1 MFGLGWAEMMV
12 VAVVALIVIGPKELP
27 VVFRKLGQFV
37 GKAKAMAREFTRA
50 MNQAADD
57 SGMTEAVDTM
67 NSITDGV
74 SKVNKPLSTNWTDYI
89 PGSETEKLA
98 KKRAAKSKKINDGL
112 SAKSKKEKDVSK
124 LSTDNKKND
133 VEIKNSTKK
142 IKSKSGSKK
151 NNPTLGKV
159 KKQTK
164 EKSSI
169 KIKSDIT
176 NKVVDKKTPDKV
188 KVKNTNLKS
197 GKAS

>member
-50 MNQAADD
+50 MNQAADE

-74 SKVNKPLSTNWTDYI
+74 AKVNKPLSANWTDYI

-124 LSTDNKKND
+124 LSTDIKKKD
-133 VEIKNSTKK
+133 VEIDKSTKK

-169 KIKSDIT
+169 KIKSGTT

-188 KVKNTNLKS
+188 KVKKTNLKS

>member
-37 GKAKAMAREFTRA
+37 GKAKAMAREFTSA

-57 SGMTEAVDTM
+57 SGMKEAVDTM
-67 NSITDGV
+67 NSITDDV
-74 SKVNKPLSTNWTDYI
+74 ARVNKPLGTNWTDYI

-98 KKRAAKSKKINDGL
+98 KKRAAKSKKINEGL
-112 SAKSKKEKDVSK
+112 SAKAKREKDDSK
-124 LSTDNKKND
+124 LSTDNKKKD
-133 VEIKNSTKK
+133 VEIDKSTKK
-142 IKSKSGSKK
+142 IKGKNGSKK

-159 KKQTK
+159 KIQTK
-164 EKSSI
+164 EKSPI
-169 KIKSDIT
+169 KVKSNTT
-176 NKVVDKKTPDKV
+176 NKVVDEKTPDKV
-188 KVKNTNLKS
+188 KVKKAILKS

>member
-74 SKVNKPLSTNWTDYI
+74 SKVCLLYTSD
-89 PGSETEKLA
+89 
-98 KKRAAKSKKINDGL
+98 AADEGL
-112 SAKSKKEKDVSK
+112 V
-124 LSTDNKKND
+124 
-133 VEIKNSTKK
+133 
-142 IKSKSGSKK
+142 
-151 NNPTLGKV
+151 
-159 KKQTK
+159 
-164 EKSSI
+164 
-169 KIKSDIT
+169 
-176 NKVVDKKTPDKV
+176 
-188 KVKNTNLKS
+188 
-197 GKAS
+197 